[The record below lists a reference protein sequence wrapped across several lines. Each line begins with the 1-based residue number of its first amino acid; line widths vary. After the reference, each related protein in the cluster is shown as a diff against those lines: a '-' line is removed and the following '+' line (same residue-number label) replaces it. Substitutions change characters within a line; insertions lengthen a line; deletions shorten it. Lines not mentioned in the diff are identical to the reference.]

1 MTPARTRS
9 ASTRWPQPSG
19 FTLVEMIAA
28 FSILF
33 VLAVTATQLLS
44 SVTQV
49 GVATNERRMTQTSVQ
64 RLADQIHDDRRGA
77 ASVDADI
84 ADDWNLAM
92 ATSIG
97 RVAYRFDA
105 DDRSVRRTVTRD
117 GSVINV
123 DRYVMANDAAPTLEQ
138 TDDAIRLWLR
148 RSATVTWMVEV
159 PR

>member
-77 ASVDADI
+77 ASVDADV

-97 RVAYRFDA
+97 RVVYRFDA